1 MSPIAPSPARRPRSL
16 SRGGPAPVRRE
27 LLSAAEDAWTCDPP
41 GVASGEVAVRLTTI
55 TGRRDRIGRP
65 GGTDPSRNRAPRRR
79 VAGCGPRVGLQ
90 RVAGDRAGHAP
101 RATAAAAQLRP

>member
-1 MSPIAPSPARRPRSL
+1 MSPIALSPARRPRCL
-16 SRGGPAPVRRE
+16 PRGGPAPLRRE

-41 GVASGEVAVRLTTI
+41 RVASGEVAVRLTTI

-79 VAGCGPRVGLQ
+79 VAGGGPPVGLQ
-90 RVAGDRAGHAP
+90 RVGGDRAGQAP
-101 RATAAAAQLRP
+101 RPAPPAA